1 MLAGLGGGLLLLLV
15 LIALGL
21 PVAAVLGLL
30 GASFSLVFSPMPLHL
45 AMGEMFWQSS
55 NETIL
60 VAIPMFVLLGEILL
74 RCGIAGRMY
83 GALSQWVAWLPGGLM
98 HANIG
103 ACTLFAA
110 ASGSSVATAATI
122 GSVALP
128 ELRKHNYNES
138 LYLGTIAAGG
148 TLGIL
153 LPPSI
158 NMVIYA
164 MLTDTSVPKLYLA
177 GFVPGF
183 MLASMFSLTIIVACL
198 IRPSWGGT
206 PVVATWGARWR
217 SLPYLLPPLAIFV
230 VVIGSIYAGIAT
242 PTEASSLGVVGAL
255 ILAACNRTLTVEMLR
270 VAFESAMRTTAILM
284 LIISAAAFLNF
295 VISALGLDQQLAA
308 SIRSLGLGKI
318 EVMLVIIVFY
328 IILGCFMETFSMM
341 ITTTPLIFPI
351 VVAAGYDPVWY
362 GIVLV
367 ILMEKALITP
377 PFGLNLYV
385 VQAIWDKGSF
395 KQVVIGSS
403 IFVLAMLLLIFA
415 LMVFPQLALWLP
427 SHF

>member
-1 MLAGLGGGLLLLLV
+1 MLIGLGGGLLLMLA
-15 LIALGL
+15 LIALSL

-30 GASFSLVFSPMPLHL
+30 GASFSLAFSPMPLHL

-55 NETIL
+55 TETIL

-83 GALSQWVAWLPGGLM
+83 GALAQWVTWLPGGLM

-128 ELRKHNYNES
+128 ELRRHHYNES

-164 MLTDTSVPKLYLA
+164 MLTNTSVPKLYLA
-177 GFVPGF
+177 GFIPGF
-183 MLASMFSLTIIVACL
+183 MLAAMFSLTVIVACL
-198 IRPSWGGT
+198 IKPSWGGT
-206 PVVATWGARWR
+206 PVVATWEARWR
-217 SLPYLLPPLAIFV
+217 SLPHLLPPLAIFV

-255 ILAACNRTLTVEMLR
+255 ILAAFNRTLTVEMLR
-270 VAFESAMRTTAILM
+270 VAFESTMRTTAILM

-295 VISALGLDQQLAA
+295 VVAALGIDQQLAA
-308 SIRSLGLGKI
+308 SIRSLGFGKI

-362 GIVLV
+362 GVALV

-385 VQAIWDKGSF
+385 VQAIWDQGSF

-403 IFVLAMLLLIFA
+403 IFVLAMLLMIFA